1 MSHAVIT
8 LIILVIIGIFFIN
21 GKLPLGLVAMAGA
34 ILLACLGI
42 IPKKEIL
49 TGFSGSTMALLVAMM
64 IVGAALFQTGLAE
77 KLSER
82 IVRLTG
88 TSENGIMIA
97 TMLVGVVISSIASG
111 AAVVAMMLPLVI
123 ATSMQAKVSVSRQLI
138 PLSFAASIGGNLTL
152 VGAASNVSTAGL
164 IEDMGVPF
172 LNFFD
177 LGKIGLPLSI
187 IFFIYMLTIGKKLLS
202 KGDTSN
208 HEYLKEYT
216 TRSNP
221 DEFNP
226 RKALI
231 TGIVLIAVLAAMVVA
246 NDNWPMYFIAS
257 IGAVVLIITGCISER
272 DAFKAIDMPTVFIL
286 GGMSAVSK
294 AMTESGASD
303 MLANGVL
310 RLLGSEPNPYLFL
323 FAVII
328 LVMILT
334 NIMTN
339 TSTVL
344 LVTPIFVPMAI
355 DLGINPVAI
364 GVAICVAASSPFL
377 TPVGSTTNTLIITPG
392 NITTK
397 DFFIPGIGLT
407 LLSLILLMILVPVFW
422 PL

>member
-1 MSHAVIT
+1 MSQAIIT
-8 LIILVIIGIFFIN
+8 LIILVIIGIFFVN

-34 ILLACLGI
+34 VVLACLGI
-42 IPKKEIL
+42 ISKKEIL
-49 TGFSGSTMALLVAMM
+49 TGFAGTTMALLVAMM
-64 IVGAALFQTGLAE
+64 IVGAALFQTGLAD

-82 IVRLTG
+82 IIKLTG

-97 TMLVGVVISSIASG
+97 SMLVGLIISSICSG
-111 AAVVAMMLPLVI
+111 AAVVAMMLPIVI

-138 PLSFAASIGGNLTL
+138 PLSFAASIGGSLTL

-164 IEDMGVPF
+164 IEDMGIPF

-177 LGKIGLPLSI
+177 LGKIGLPLSVL
-187 IFFIYMLTIGKKLLS
+187 FFIYMLTIGKRLLS

-221 DEFNP
+221 DVFDKK
-226 RKALI
+226 KATI
-231 TGIVLIAVLAAMVVA
+231 TGIVLVAVLAAMVVA
-246 NDNWPMYFIAS
+246 NDAWPMYFIAT
-257 IGAVVLIITGCISER
+257 IGAVVLIMTGCISER

-303 MLANGVL
+303 LLANGVL
-310 RLLGSEPNPYLFL
+310 NILGAEPNRYLFL
-323 FAVII
+323 FAVIV
-328 LVMILT
+328 LVMFLT

-344 LVTPIFVPMAI
+344 LVTPIFVPMAV
-355 DLGINPVAI
+355 DLGINPVTI

-397 DFFIPGIGLT
+397 DFFVPGIGLT
-407 LLSLILLMILVPVFW
+407 VITLLVCMALIPVFW